1 MDDWKTSGMIDN
13 MKRNGHGDR
22 QMKAADEV
30 KVREE
35 EEKLQEEEVGSKKKS
50 PNRFKPIDEGT
61 NCYYCPS
68 SLGDCPSS

>member
-1 MDDWKTSGMIDN
+1 
-13 MKRNGHGDR
+13 
-22 QMKAADEV
+22 MKAADEV

-35 EEKLQEEEVGSKKKS
+35 EEKLQEKEEEVGSKKKS

-68 SLGDCPSS
+68 SLEDCPSS